1 MDHGGGG
8 FGDPVGLL
16 FWLCSVRLS
25 VRRQYRRYDDDIL
38 GKYITINKLASRQIP
53 IVVRSLV
60 GEKIIFENGPWWR
73 WFW

>member
-25 VRRQYRRYDDDIL
+25 LRRQYRRYNDDTL
-38 GKYITINKLASRQIP
+38 RTYTTINQLASHQIP
-53 IVVRSLV
+53 MFVQFFRM
-60 GEKIIFENGPWWR
+60 EKIIFENGPW
-73 WFW
+73 